1 VPSRPGDVHG
11 HRRAILTYNS
21 LAHSGSFIAEPVDR
35 LFVPIDPARR
45 AARQRFISVLV
56 AAFSLHALLLI
67 ILFVR
72 DRADS
77 DAEVRQ
83 EEIPVEL
90 VNEMPQPP
98 PPPPE
103 EKKKEKEKVEKQPQ
117 EKPKVEFNEK
127 PAFDA
132 PRAANQEVLKRS
144 TSDPVTQ
151 GPTQSQPATAAEA
164 KPDKPAPPQ
173 TAAPEPTEKT
183 ASRETP
189 EDKPDAEALD
199 KAAPEKSLTPQQK
212 VKPTKERAKVP
223 NDEKSRVAQQ
233 LAALA
238 PAPNFSFAS
247 ASKVTP
253 VDGGTED
260 MRYLTVVWGMIMR
273 QKHDPAILHT
283 RHVHAVVSIGFF
295 LDDTGHLV
303 HEALYRTSG
312 YPEIDAE
319 AIAAVKRAAPFPP
332 PPPGTR
338 PHLVATM
345 EFKE

>member
-1 VPSRPGDVHG
+1 
-11 HRRAILTYNS
+11 LTYNS
-21 LAHSGSFIAEPVDR
+21 LAHSDSFIAKPVDR
-35 LFVPIDPARR
+35 LFAPRDPGRR
-45 AARQRFISVLV
+45 AARQRFMSVLV
-56 AAFSLHALLLI
+56 AAFALHALLLI
-67 ILFVR
+67 ILFLR
-72 DRADS
+72 DRDDV

-83 EEIPVEL
+83 QEIPVEL
-90 VNEMPQPP
+90 VNEVPPPP

-103 EKKKEKEKVEKQPQ
+103 EKKKEKEKVEKPQQ
-117 EKPKVEFNEK
+117 EKPKIEFSEK
-127 PAFDA
+127 PAYDA

-151 GPTQSQPATAAEA
+151 GPTQAQPATVADA
-164 KPDKPAPPQ
+164 KPDKPAPSQ
-173 TAAPEPTEKT
+173 TASPEPAEKS
-183 ASRETP
+183 ASRETA
-189 EDKPDAEALD
+189 EDKADAEALD

-212 VKPTKERAKVP
+212 AKPTKERAKVP
-223 NDEKSRVAQQ
+223 NDEKSKVAQQ

-238 PAPNFSFAS
+238 PAPNYNFAS

-260 MRYLTVVWGMIMR
+260 MRYLTVVWGMILR
-273 QKHDPAILHT
+273 QKHDPVILRA
-283 RHVHAVVSIGFF
+283 RHIHGVVSVGFF